1 MYNRAVVGTT
11 DCKQNSIV
19 LDIPSNSKSIN
30 YGIMLNGKGKVWFDR
45 FRLEVVDKSIE
56 VTNLT
61 KKRKFPTELIN
72 LDFEDWNIYLSEL
85 NTMPGFTSVSMYPK
99 LWEASGLS
107 YKKLLDILIK
117 LALERYR
124 EKKQLTTDHKSSGWY
139 Q

>member
-72 LDFEDWNIYLSEL
+72 LDFEDWNIYLSKLQNEL
-85 NTMPGFTSVSMYPK
+85 P
-99 LWEASGLS
+99 
-107 YKKLLDILIK
+107 
-117 LALERYR
+117 
-124 EKKQLTTDHKSSGWY
+124 
-139 Q
+139 